1 MNFINTQD
9 AIKSYFHRR
18 GAKYSFCNKL
28 NTFYRN
34 AITKYSTLL
43 KDLFRNMEH
52 IEMNYKIQEPI
63 VTVGR
68 SKMNRKS
75 IINKPNE
82 TATTTKQ
89 TNKHSLNN
97 EDDTIINVRLMY
109 VQNLKNK

>member
-1 MNFINTQD
+1 
-9 AIKSYFHRR
+9 
-18 GAKYSFCNKL
+18 
-28 NTFYRN
+28 
-34 AITKYSTLL
+34 
-43 KDLFRNMEH
+43 
-52 IEMNYKIQEPI
+52 MNYKTQEPI

-109 VQNLKNK
+109 VQNSKTK